1 MGIVEL
7 FWRRVTKSDDADGCW
22 THSGSLGSH
31 GYPQATGFKGRSE
44 PAHRVS
50 WYIHNG
56 AAEDG
61 LFVCH
66 RCNNRMCV
74 RPDHLYAGTHKQNMD
89 DMARTGHPNRK
100 LRYADVQAA
109 RASGLPQRVI
119 ADALGVSQ
127 KAVQLFMAG
136 VTYRHAGGG

>member
-1 MGIVEL
+1 MGIAEL
-7 FWRRVTKSDDADGCW
+7 FWKRVTKSDDADGCW

-31 GYPQATGFKGRSE
+31 GYPQATGFRGYSE

-56 AAEDG
+56 AVEGG

-89 DMARTGHPNRK
+89 DMARAGHPNRK
-100 LRYADVQAA
+100 MTEETVRLVRTSKAPMLTLA
-109 RASGLPQRVI
+109 RAI
-119 ADALGVSQ
+119 GVDP
-127 KAVQLFMAG
+127 KTIDNVRRG
-136 VTYRHAGGG
+136 VTYRHVA